1 MLDNH
6 PFYNWVPR
14 PIGVLILLFMFVP
27 PTFSG
32 GAYLCNIG
40 EMSGSLGTWTED
52 IQLASYFTSIGM
64 CLFPPFM
71 VRFLQTRRI
80 KQTYLLGFLLLI
92 PLNYFCA
99 ITTSVPLLLVA
110 CLLIGFVRIII
121 MLNCTFTIAPYLTGM
136 DTLSM
141 FTMKEVPSTD
151 IQYVLERKRTFLM
164 PVLYFYILLIS
175 QASNILTAW
184 FAYNY
189 KWQDAYF
196 VVIGMLFV
204 AILIVLCTMPDEKKK
219 QTYKIEWNKVPEM
232 LLMAVA
238 LCCMAY
244 VLVYGKT
251 LDWLYSERILFATA
265 LFLFSCGAFLFLSL
279 YHGAKAYLPL
289 RVFKYR
295 NIWMSMLLFLLAMLF
310 NSANVFVSMF
320 AKLSTP
326 INNLQSASL
335 SKWSIL
341 GCFLGLL
348 LSLLLVKRKVRFR
361 VIFCIAFLLMTASNV
376 FLYFQF
382 QTVGLFCNMIIPTI
396 LNYTGL
402 LILYSVVAAF
412 GMKRLPSHLLATFVF
427 LMILM
432 RNAIAPVIGSSVYSN
447 RMNHNQQYYISRL
460 VQNVDEENPIVSTTF
475 QKSKRVGLLSGKGTM
490 EAEQFAVTSIKGRIV
505 VQSTILAMKNI
516 TGQTIIL
523 LLITVC
529 ITVLLPYNKKETT

>member
-6 PFYNWVPR
+6 PFYNWIPR

-141 FTMKEVPSTD
+141 FTMKEEPSTD
-151 IQYVLERKRTFLM
+151 VQYVLERKRTFLM

-189 KWQDAYF
+189 KWKDAYF

-232 LLMAVA
+232 LLMAAA

-265 LFLFSCGAFLFLSL
+265 LFLFSCGAFLFFSL

-335 SKWSIL
+335 SKWSVL

-361 VIFCIAFLLMTASNV
+361 IIFCIAFLLMTASNV

-382 QTVGLFCNMIIPTI
+382 QTVGLFSNMIIPTL

-402 LILYSVVAAF
+402 LMLYSVVAAF

-447 RMNHNQQYYISRL
+447 RMNRNQQYYISRL
-460 VQNVDEENPIVSTTF
+460 VQNVDEENPLVSTNF
-475 QKSKRVGLLSGKGTM
+475 QKSKRVGLLSGKGTR

-505 VQSTILAMKNI
+505 VQSIILAMKNL

-529 ITVLLPYNKKETT
+529 ITFLLPYKKKETT

>member
-27 PTFSG
+27 PIFSG

-40 EMSGSLGTWTED
+40 EMSGNLGTWTED
-52 IQLASYFTSIGM
+52 IQLASYFTNIGI

-71 VRFLQTRRI
+71 VRFLQTRRT

-251 LDWLYSERILFATA
+251 LDWLYSERILFTTA
-265 LFLFSCGAFLFLSL
+265 LFLFSCGAFLFFSL

-295 NIWMSMLLFLLAMLF
+295 NIWISMLLFLLAMLF

-335 SKWSIL
+335 SKWSVL

-376 FLYFQF
+376 FFYFQF
-382 QTVGLFCNMIIPTI
+382 QTVGLFSNMIIPTI

-402 LILYSVVAAF
+402 LMLYSVVAAF

-447 RMNHNQQYYISRL
+447 RMNRNQQYYISRL

-475 QKSKRVGLLSGKGTM
+475 QKSKRVGLLSGKSTR

>member
-164 PVLYFYILLIS
+164 PVLYFFILLIS

-232 LLMAVA
+232 LLMAVT

-251 LDWLYSERILFATA
+251 LDWLYSERILFTTA
-265 LFLFSCGAFLFLSL
+265 LFLFSCGAFLFFSL

-295 NIWMSMLLFLLAMLF
+295 NIWISMLLFLLAMLF

-335 SKWSIL
+335 SKWSVL

-361 VIFCIAFLLMTASNV
+361 IIFCIAFLLMTASNV

-382 QTVGLFCNMIIPTI
+382 QTVGLFSNMIIPTI

-402 LILYSVVAAF
+402 LMLYSVVAAF

-447 RMNHNQQYYISRL
+447 RMNRNQQYYISRL
-460 VQNVDEENPIVSTTF
+460 VQNVDEENPFVSTNF
-475 QKSKRVGLLSGKGTM
+475 QKSKRVGLLSGKSTR

-505 VQSTILAMKNI
+505 VQSIILAMKNL

-529 ITVLLPYNKKETT
+529 ITFLLPYKKKETT

>member
-27 PTFSG
+27 PTFSS
-32 GAYLCNIG
+32 GAYLCNID
-40 EMSGSLGTWTED
+40 EMSGNLGTWTED
-52 IQLASYFTSIGM
+52 IQLASYFTNIGM

-141 FTMKEVPSTD
+141 FTMKEEPSTD

-219 QTYKIEWNKVPEM
+219 QIYKIEWNKVPEM

-251 LDWLYSERILFATA
+251 LDWLYSERILFTTA
-265 LFLFSCGAFLFLSL
+265 LFLFSCGAFLFFSL

-310 NSANVFVSMF
+310 NSANVFVCMF

-335 SKWSIL
+335 SKWSVL

-382 QTVGLFCNMIIPTI
+382 QTVGLFSNMIIPTI

-402 LILYSVVAAF
+402 LMLYSVVAAF

-432 RNAIAPVIGSSVYSN
+432 RNAIVPVIGSSVYSN
-447 RMNHNQQYYISRL
+447 RMNRNRQYYISRL
-460 VQNVDEENPIVSTTF
+460 VQNVYEENPIVSTNF

-505 VQSTILAMKNI
+505 VQSIILAMKNI
-516 TGQTIIL
+516 TEQTIIL

-529 ITVLLPYNKKETT
+529 ITFLLPYKKKETT

>member
-141 FTMKEVPSTD
+141 FTMKEEPSTD

-265 LFLFSCGAFLFLSL
+265 LFLFSCGAFLFFSL

-295 NIWMSMLLFLLAMLF
+295 NIWISMLLFLLAMLF

-335 SKWSIL
+335 SKWSVL

-382 QTVGLFCNMIIPTI
+382 QTVGLFINMIIPTI

-402 LILYSVVAAF
+402 LMLYSVVAAF

-447 RMNHNQQYYISRL
+447 RMNRNQQYYISRL

-475 QKSKRVGLLSGKGTM
+475 QKSKRVGLLSGKSTR